1 MCENYNNI
9 SDEEASNVSCSNS
22 HGDSS
27 DELFMDSTLSM
38 FLRITCMGVDALS
51 LVCLLL
57 PYMLTDKAKGTILGK
72 LMKSF
77 CILSLLALL
86 AAFLY
91 TLMEFVIPTTNA
103 ACCITFYIICYAL
116 LASLISKLLFLFHVS
131 YIFYCSYKMVLRDT
145 TEHQIFRLKV
155 GYFLIMASIPLIM
168 IFIIVIHNHVLN
180 EVDFTNGDRCL
191 YSGDLNR
198 FTIAT
203 VIIFIVCVHLMGI
216 LIIIVLTFLLRKAY
230 QTQKAVG
237 QGTKNLFR
245 IALSIA
251 VTFGMA
257 WIVYA
262 FQPLY
267 PPLARPVYFLMSA
280 VENTVIISVLFYNDQ
295 ILTKFKMYIK
305 SITCHKSCTVGT
317 ENV

>member
-9 SDEEASNVSCSNS
+9 SDEEASNVSCSNNHS
-22 HGDSS
+22 DSS

-51 LVCLLL
+51 LICLLL

-77 CILSLLALL
+77 CILSLLGLL

-103 ACCITFYIICYAL
+103 ACCIAVYIACYAL
-116 LASLISKLLFLFHVS
+116 LASLVSKSLFLFHVS

-155 GYFLIMASIPLIM
+155 GYFLIIASIPLIM
-168 IFIIVIHNHVLN
+168 IFIIVIHNHALN
-180 EVDFTNGDRCL
+180 EVDFTNRDRCL
-191 YSGDLNR
+191 YTGDLNK

-203 VIIFIVCVHLMGI
+203 VIIFIVCVQLMGI

-245 IALSIA
+245 IALSIV

-267 PPLARPVYFLMSA
+267 SPLARPVYFLMSA

-305 SITCHKSCTVGT
+305 RITCHKSCTVGT